1 MPENQSSLDGPSPE
15 AAHDA
20 APAIASGAPEA
31 SAPSPTAASA
41 PPSTAKS
48 AAAWCARHASQ
59 LAQHLW
65 KFIGDVGRYYWGMRG
80 ALWEYLAGHA
90 SNLMSESI
98 RMREVRLAPYESHA
112 LAAFDDSD
120 GWKVSVPGRCVV
132 CGEQSSNPPGDEELS
147 IDDAARA
154 FWIPAGAVI
163 VGAALGLFLWDRRIL
178 LVAIVFG
185 PVLGY
190 ALRGKVAVRM
200 RVVRCDLHVSRTGIP
215 QVMVWGNRLV
225 LRFGHKLLRKL
236 FLYGEPMG
244 AAASQARATTAG
256 SVVPGSS
263 PPNTA
268 GDERPVPETIPLA
281 DSPAPEDAT
290 ITHDRPPEFEPD
302 KDSSSPLVP

>member
-1 MPENQSSLDGPSPE
+1 MLENQSSVGGPHPE
-15 AAHDA
+15 AANDA
-20 APAIASGAPEA
+20 APAPASGTPETIIHSPIPA
-31 SAPSPTAASA
+31 SP

-65 KFIGDVGRYYWGMRG
+65 TFIGDVGRYYWGIRG

-90 SNLMSESI
+90 PNLTSESI

-112 LAAFDDSD
+112 LAEFDDSD

-154 FWIPAGAVI
+154 FWVPVGAAI
-163 VGAALGLFLWDRRIL
+163 VGASLGLFLWDRRIL
-178 LVAIVFG
+178 LLAIVLG

-200 RVVRCDLHVSRTGIP
+200 RVVRCDLHGTRTGIP
-215 QVMVWGNRLV
+215 QVLAWGNTLV

-244 AAASQARATTAG
+244 AAASQAPAATAG
-256 SVVPGSS
+256 PAAPGSS
-263 PPNTA
+263 SPNTA
-268 GDERPVPETIPLA
+268 ADERPLPATIPLA